1 LVESTLSK
9 AISPGI
15 FEGCGRQPK
24 RLAPSALRKSPALN
38 NFCKPQLDCIT
49 ENNGHQSNMKEDQ
62 VSCA

>member
-1 LVESTLSK
+1 MVESTLSK

-24 RLAPSALRKSPALN
+24 RLAPSAVRKGPALN
-38 NFCKPQLDCIT
+38 KFRKPQLDCIA
-49 ENNGHQSNMKEDQ
+49 ENNGHKSNMKEDQ